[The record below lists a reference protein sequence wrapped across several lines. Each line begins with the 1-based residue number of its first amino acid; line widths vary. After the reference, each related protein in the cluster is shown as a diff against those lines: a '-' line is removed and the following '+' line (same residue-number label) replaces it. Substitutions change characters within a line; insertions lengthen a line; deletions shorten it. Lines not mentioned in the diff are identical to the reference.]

1 MAIARGNISS
11 TALRFSESATLR
23 HEISAGGTDRVLLVI
38 LGLNDAEADNPIF
51 PATGTFQQ
59 ASVAYSGLEPPSNFE
74 LTYTGSLQ
82 VAAPREEPHIAV
94 YILTSP
100 VTGTNQVNVEF
111 GREVNDAFV
120 GVVDYTG
127 VDQSQPF
134 DVPTKF
140 ASTSDANFDL
150 GGIGII
156 PVTSGTTLVTC
167 SVCPDTIGDHVPG
180 INQILLFNSQEG
192 NSQFSC
198 SDKTVAGS
206 GYTLMS
212 TAGFPDYVAVSFTAA
227 LRPT

>member
-59 ASVAYSGLEPPSNFE
+59 TVVTYSGFA

-82 VAAPREEPHIAV
+82 VPAPREEPHISL

-100 VTGTNQVNVEF
+100 ITGTNPITVDF
-111 GREVNDAFV
+111 GKEVNDAFV

-127 VDQSQPF
+127 VNQSQPF

-212 TAGFPDYVAVSFTAA
+212 TAGFPDYVAVSFTVA
-227 LRPT
+227 LRPA